1 MNLIQQ
7 MTKKYITPTIEK
19 IDLQTE
25 DILTTS
31 SESVITNKIQT
42 IEEKY
47 PNGLPLEVLKDID
60 WKLFGYHLGRYC
72 FLPSD
77 YLLNPTEETIV
88 EKSDKAHEVKLKF
101 VGAKTN
107 AYIVL
112 KIKKF
117 AVEVIEEQNICNSYY
132 LKNNLSDL
140 YKIFAESVII
150 GLESGSDFWMKPK
163 GKGV

>member
-7 MTKKYITPTIEK
+7 MSKKYITPTIEK

-112 KIKKF
+112 KIKKSCNLQDF
-117 AVEVIEEQNICNSYY
+117 FSLLLSIDEFSYIIETVTICV
-132 LKNNLSDL
+132 L
-140 YKIFAESVII
+140 SVIH
-150 GLESGSDFWMKPK
+150 
-163 GKGV
+163 

>member
-7 MTKKYITPTIEK
+7 MSKKYITPTIEK
-19 IDLQTE
+19 INLQTE

-47 PNGLPLEVLKDID
+47 PNGLPLEVLQNID
-60 WKLFGYHLGRYC
+60 WKLFGYHLGKHY
-72 FLPSD
+72 FLPNN
-77 YLLNPTEETIV
+77 YLLQPIEESII
-88 EKSDKAHEVKLKF
+88 EKSDNAHEVLLKF
-101 VGAKTN
+101 IGVDKKD
-107 AYIVL
+107 YIVL

-117 AVEVIEEQNICNSYY
+117 EVEELEAQNISKRGY
-132 LKNNLSDL
+132 LNSDL
-140 YKIFAESVII
+140 SALYKVFAETVII
-150 GLESGSDFWMKPK
+150 GMETGSDFWMKPK